1 MVKPATKDIK
11 ETQKAFDEAFEHWKK
26 HEDKKSWDIMFF
38 ALLKVVCNVAKAMMK
53 ERNIFPADFNEKA
66 VDTVL
71 NIMRLYITKKREP
84 VRFLGS
90 FVRGYIMNVFWKNYD
105 GEHTI
110 ECESLEDC
118 ADLSYNS
125 YTFIEVQNKY
135 FDKDKLVKAI
145 QKVVLPTQ
153 IKKIIENR
161 VNK

>member
-11 ETQKAFDEAFEHWKK
+11 ETQKAFDQAFEHWKK
-26 HEDKKSWDIMFF
+26 HEDKESWDVMFF
-38 ALLKVVCNVAKAMMK
+38 ALLKVVCNVAKSMMK
-53 ERNIFPADFNEKA
+53 ERNIFPSDFNEKA

-90 FVRGYIMNVFWKNYD
+90 FVRGYIMNVFWKKYD
-105 GEHTI
+105 EEHTI
-110 ECESLEDC
+110 ECDC
-118 ADLSYNS
+118 IDDYVDLSYNS
-125 YTFIEVQNKY
+125 YSFIEVQGKY
-135 FDKDKLVKAI
+135 FDKDRLVKAI

-161 VNK
+161 INK

>member
-1 MVKPATKDIK
+1 MVKPATKDITD
-11 ETQKAFDEAFEHWKK
+11 TQKAFDQAFEHWKK
-26 HEDKKSWDIMFF
+26 HEDKESWDVMFF
-38 ALLKVVCNVAKAMMK
+38 ALLHVVDNVAKSMMK
-53 ERNIFPADFNEKA
+53 ERNIFPSDFNEKA

-90 FVRGYIMNVFWKNYD
+90 FVRGYIMNVFWKKYD
-105 GEHTI
+105 EEHTI
-110 ECESLEDC
+110 ECDC
-118 ADLSYNS
+118 IDDYVDLSYNS
-125 YTFIEVQNKY
+125 YSFIEVQGKY
-135 FDKDKLVKAI
+135 FDKDRLVKAI